1 MPPDHP
7 YLRTQMAYSLLGTYE
22 VLGSQSSNF
31 HTFSYLIL
39 RETL

>member
-7 YLRTQMAYSLLGTYE
+7 YLRTQMAYSLLGMYD

-39 RETL
+39 RETV